1 MWLIVDTSKTNTQNK
16 LRESILCFF
25 RDNPE
30 ETLTVD
36 DIDAKFDGGF
46 HLEEVLDNL
55 VSEKLLR
62 CSKDLYSLPKSQ
74 QPKPK
79 KVKAVKAEPKPRKP
93 RAWKPS
99 KTNAKLKLGEVP
111 RWIAA
116 NQPSFQPRKEYDRAQ
131 SRLIVGE
138 FWNMVEKGES
148 CELWANY
155 DTGEKAIFPIAH
167 MPSQAW
173 MPLLRSV
180 HGTVVRS
187 ENIYRFPKL

>member
-1 MWLIVDTSKTNTQNK
+1 MGNTNTQKK
-16 LRESILCFF
+16 LRERILRFF
-25 RDNPE
+25 KDNPE

-46 HLEEVLDNL
+46 HLEDVLDDL
-55 VSEKLLR
+55 VSKKLLR
-62 CSKDLYSLPKSQ
+62 CSKDTYSLPKSL

-79 KVKAVKAEPKPRKP
+79 KDKAAKPEPKPRKS
-93 RAWKPS
+93 RSWKPS
-99 KTNAKLKLGEVP
+99 KVNAKLKLGDVP

-131 SRLIVGE
+131 SRLIVAE
-138 FWNMVEKGES
+138 FWSMVDKGES
-148 CELWANY
+148 CELWSNY

-180 HGTVVRS
+180 HGSVVGS